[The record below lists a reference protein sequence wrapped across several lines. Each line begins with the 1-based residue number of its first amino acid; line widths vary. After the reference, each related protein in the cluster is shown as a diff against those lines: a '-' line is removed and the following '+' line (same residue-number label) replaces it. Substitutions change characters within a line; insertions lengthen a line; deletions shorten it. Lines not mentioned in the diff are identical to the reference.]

1 MEDILDALI
10 FKSQPL
16 IYVINGVNILTY
28 VDEGGGLFVSC
39 FNNIIYIYIYIYKHR
54 DNKKMKKHRND
65 KKAYMEQI
73 VG

>member
-16 IYVINGVNILTY
+16 IYVINGVNYLTY

-39 FNNIIYIYIYIYKHR
+39 FNYIYIYNI
-54 DNKKMKKHRND
+54 
-65 KKAYMEQI
+65 
-73 VG
+73 